1 MKTVEVIGYKRA
13 NLGKP
18 ESKKLR
24 EEGYVPCVLYG
35 GKEQVHFYAPNILF
49 REIVYTAEAHFVELN
64 IEGEKTRAILQD
76 VQFHPVSE
84 AILHADFLQLFESK
98 IIKMDV
104 PIHLIGRGKAPG
116 VQQGGKFV
124 HKLRRISLKA
134 LPDNMPEHIDVDVSG
149 LGLGKS
155 VKVSAI
161 TADKFEILNSP
172 IITIATV
179 EVPRALKT
187 VEEEEAEAA
196 EAAAELEGAEEG
208 AEGGE
213 ESSEEES

>member
-1 MKTVEVIGYKRA
+1 MKTVEIIGYKRA

-35 GKEQVHFYAPNILF
+35 GKKQVHFYAPNILF
-49 REIVYTAEAHFVELN
+49 RDIIYTAEAHFVELN
-64 IEGEKTRAILQD
+64 IEGEKTRAILQEA
-76 VQFHPVSE
+76 QFHPVSE
-84 AILHADFLQLFESK
+84 AILHADFLELFPDK

-104 PIHLIGRGKAPG
+104 PIHLQGRGVAPG
-116 VQQGGKFV
+116 VQQGGKII
-124 HKLRRISLKA
+124 HKLRRLSLKA
-134 LPDNMPEHIDVDVSG
+134 LPDNMPEYIDVDVSK

-161 TADKFEILNSP
+161 EANNFEILNSP

-196 EAAAELEGAEEG
+196 AEELEGAEA

-213 ESSEEES
+213 EAKEGEES

>member
-1 MKTVEVIGYKRA
+1 MKTVEIIGYKRA

-18 ESKKLR
+18 ESKRLR

-35 GKEQVHFYAPNILF
+35 GKEQAHFYVPNILF

-84 AILHADFLQLFESK
+84 AILHADFLQLFGDK

-155 VKVSAI
+155 VKVSVI
-161 TADKFEILNSP
+161 NADNFEILNSP

-179 EVPRALKT
+179 EIPRALKS
-187 VEEEEAEAA
+187 VEEEEAEELEAA
-196 EAAAELEGAEEG
+196 EAAEA
-208 AEGGE
+208 AEGESEE
-213 ESSEEES
+213 ESSEGES

>member
-18 ESKKLR
+18 ESKRLR

-49 REIVYTAEAHFVELN
+49 RELVYTAEAHFVELN
-64 IEGEKTRAILQD
+64 IEGEKTRAIIQD

-84 AILHADFLQLFESK
+84 AILHADFLQLFPNK

-104 PIHLIGRGKAPG
+104 PIHLEGRGKAPG

-124 HKLRRISLKA
+124 HKLRKLTIKA
-134 LPDNMPEHIDVDVSG
+134 LPDNMPEHIDLDVSK

-161 TADKFEILNSP
+161 TPDNFEIINSP
-172 IITIATV
+172 IITVATV
-179 EVPRALKT
+179 EVPRALKSAA
-187 VEEEEAEAA
+187 EEAEEEAEAMEA
-196 EAAAELEGAEEG
+196 AGAAAEGGESEAAAE
-208 AEGGE
+208 GGE
-213 ESSEEES
+213 S